1 MSFFEQITKD
11 PTGFSLF
18 NTLRFVDAKYS
29 DSPKIGKAG
38 KTKEEHIIL
47 RQRPSMA
54 FAHTPLSHFIPANTD
69 FKKDQLFNLSFG
81 LFGPMGAMPYHLTE
95 HAYSREYQ
103 YDDPTFSRFAD
114 IFHHRMISL
123 FYRAEANIQ
132 PCIEMDRPD
141 DNDFDLFIGA
151 LAGLAQLEDDHCTDH
166 RNNHPSNLSSS
177 TEPKTIQSDYKNKWD
192 RLYRSGLFS
201 LATRP
206 ADGLKSLIL
215 DFLELPVE
223 IEQLTGGWLQLSEED
238 QFNIGIFS
246 NNNQLGVNTSLGE
259 RVFDAQH
266 KFTVKIG
273 PLGIDEFYRLLPNTD
288 LFQQLREMIRL
299 YSNDEYDWDIELE
312 LKSHHVPQF
321 QLGSQS
327 QLGWTT
333 WAGSPTQIE
342 DQKVRLESKGF

>member
-1 MSFFEQITKD
+1 MNFFDQITKN
-11 PTGFSLF
+11 PAGFSLF
-18 NTLRFVDAKYS
+18 NTLRFVDAKYAN
-29 DSPKIGKAG
+29 SPKIGQAD
-38 KTKEEHIIL
+38 KTREEHIIL
-47 RQRPSMA
+47 RQKPSMA
-54 FAHTPLSHFIPANTD
+54 FAHTPLSHFIPANSV
-69 FKKDQLFNLSFG
+69 FQKDQLFNLSFG

-95 HAYSREYQ
+95 HAHSREHQ
-103 YDDPTFSRFAD
+103 NGDPTFSRFAD
-114 IFHHRMISL
+114 VFHHRMISL

-132 PCIEMDRPD
+132 PCIEMDRPA

-151 LAGLAQLEDDHCTDH
+151 LAGLAQLDE
-166 RNNHPSNLSSS
+166 NSSAE
-177 TEPKTIQSDYKNKWD
+177 TEEKKSISIYKNKWD

-215 DFLELPVE
+215 DFLELPVR
-223 IEQLTGGWLQLSEED
+223 IEQLTGGWLQLSQED

-321 QLGSQS
+321 QLGMQS

-333 WAGSPTQIE
+333 WAGSPTKIE
-342 DQKVRLESKGF
+342 DQKVLLESKGF

>member
-1 MSFFEQITKD
+1 
-11 PTGFSLF
+11 
-18 NTLRFVDAKYS
+18 
-29 DSPKIGKAG
+29 
-38 KTKEEHIIL
+38 
-47 RQRPSMA
+47 
-54 FAHTPLSHFIPANTD
+54 
-69 FKKDQLFNLSFG
+69 
-81 LFGPMGAMPYHLTE
+81 
-95 HAYSREYQ
+95 
-103 YDDPTFSRFAD
+103 
-114 IFHHRMISL
+114 
-123 FYRAEANIQ
+123 
-132 PCIEMDRPD
+132 MDRPD

-151 LAGLAQLEDDHCTDH
+151 LAGLSQLEDNHCSAHTNDLT
-166 RNNHPSNLSSS
+166 NAG
-177 TEPKTIQSDYKNKWD
+177 TQQSAQSIYKNKWD

-321 QLGSQS
+321 QLGMQS

>member
-1 MSFFEQITKD
+1 MTFFDQITQD
-11 PTGFSLF
+11 PAGFSLF

-29 DSPKIGKAG
+29 NSPKIGQAG
-38 KTKEEHIIL
+38 KSTEEHIVL
-47 RQRPSMA
+47 RQQPSMA
-54 FAHTPLSHFIPANTD
+54 FAHTPLSHFIPANED
-69 FKKDQLFNLSFG
+69 FEKDQLFNLSFG

-95 HAYSREYQ
+95 HAHSREHQ
-103 YDDPTFSRFAD
+103 FKDPTFARFAD

-141 DNDFDLFIGA
+141 ENDFDLFIGA
-151 LAGLAQLEDDHCTDH
+151 LAGLAQLDDN
-166 RNNHPSNLSSS
+166 RSSEIEEQ
-177 TEPKTIQSDYKNKWD
+177 TAQSIYKNKWD

-215 DFLELPVE
+215 DFLQLPVK
-223 IEQLTGGWLQLSEED
+223 IEQLTGGWLQLASED

-259 RVFDAQH
+259 QVFDAQH
-266 KFTVKIG
+266 KFTVKLG
-273 PLGIDEFYRLLPNTD
+273 PLSIGDFYKLLPNTD

-312 LKSHHVPQF
+312 LKSHHVPKF
-321 QLGSQS
+321 QLGVQS

-333 WAGSPTQIE
+333 WAGSPTQIA
-342 DQKVRLESKGF
+342 DQKVLLESKGF